1 MHTSYIVLQNLSA
14 ANPCQ
19 LHTFHSSPLLALH
32 VIISCALLMPL
43 KQNNWE
49 IDDDL
54 AFRNEFKLIDDSY
67 YRVYD
72 DLDYEVWRERVL
84 SLVVIRK

>member
-1 MHTSYIVLQNLSA
+1 M
-14 ANPCQ
+14 
-19 LHTFHSSPLLALH
+19 
-32 VIISCALLMPL
+32 
-43 KQNNWE
+43 
-49 IDDDL
+49 DDDF

-84 SLVVIRK
+84 SLVVIGSVREAAQEVIVFLLGFTSKTG

>member
-1 MHTSYIVLQNLSA
+1 
-14 ANPCQ
+14 
-19 LHTFHSSPLLALH
+19 
-32 VIISCALLMPL
+32 MPL